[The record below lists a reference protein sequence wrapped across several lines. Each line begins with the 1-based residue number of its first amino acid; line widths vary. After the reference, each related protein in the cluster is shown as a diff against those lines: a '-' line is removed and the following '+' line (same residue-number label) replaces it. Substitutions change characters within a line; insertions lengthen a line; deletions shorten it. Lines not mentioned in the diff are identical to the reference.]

1 MAEYI
6 ERKEII
12 KAIAAEACHCLTLN
26 RPAEARGYIG
36 AKELIERRKAADVAE
51 VRHGRWI
58 VTDVVTCS
66 ECRHCWKVELLPQ
79 LRRSDEGEPARWMS
93 TLTGQLCWHSIKWTD
108 RGTRQDMYLCLWYAR
123 TSWTCPSPKSQPY
136 GMATGKKPA
145 MEMVSSALSAAVI
158 FVLSPMRQSGFGVVL
173 TAAL

>member
-66 ECRHCWKVELLPQ
+66 ECRHFTKSEFA
-79 LRRSDEGEPARWMS
+79 GRWNYCPNCGALM
-93 TLTGQLCWHSIKWTD
+93 
-108 RGTRQDMYLCLWYAR
+108 RGNQHD
-123 TSWTCPSPKSQPY
+123 
-136 GMATGKKPA
+136 G
-145 MEMVSSALSAAVI
+145 
-158 FVLSPMRQSGFGVVL
+158 
-173 TAAL
+173 

>member
-36 AKELIERRKAADVAE
+36 AKELIERRKAAEVAE

-58 VTDVVTCS
+58 DLDIENSTGPTFKCS
-66 ECRHCWKVELLPQ
+66 ECSHIHNPNRNDLDLERVELKPLYC
-79 LRRSDEGEPARWMS
+79 DACGARMDKEAD
-93 TLTGQLCWHSIKWTD
+93 HD
-108 RGTRQDMYLCLWYAR
+108 
-123 TSWTCPSPKSQPY
+123 
-136 GMATGKKPA
+136 
-145 MEMVSSALSAAVI
+145 
-158 FVLSPMRQSGFGVVL
+158 
-173 TAAL
+173 